1 MPTHKEVGVSLLLEF
16 CLSKWTSGVPWR
28 PGTPNAAS
36 KGASKSWDPKSWV
49 QLAGWV
55 GGWGDWEEG
64 APNHS
69 LAGMCEIFQGRGC
82 EPRSPGACQSPWD
95 QPSELTPKGLR
106 ADPARFWEVFLRAT
120 YAQTYAQGVP
130 TKNRF
135 RGAKEN

>member
-1 MPTHKEVGVSLLLEF
+1 METWD
-16 CLSKWTSGVPWR
+16 SKCCFEGSVQILG
-28 PGTPNAAS
+28 S
-36 KGASKSWDPKSWV
+36 KILGA
-49 QLAGWV
+49 AGWV
-55 GGWGDWEEG
+55 GGWGGDWEEG

-82 EPRSPGACQSPWD
+82 EPPSPGACESPWD

-106 ADPARFWEVFLRAT
+106 AGPARFWEVFLRAT

-135 RGAKEN
+135 RGAKEH